1 MAEIVAE
8 KLFIGVAGKACF
20 DADKEPYVKAEAGK
34 SGNVIFGPYEQYYE
48 TNNYEVTFYILVDED
63 FIPDGRNFCLV
74 DVFHSE
80 FPLEK
85 RVIAMANVNSNA
97 SVYEGVMRV
106 TLPFSIEWP
115 GTLQFRL
122 HSLGTH
128 NFAAKYRRDV
138 NIAGQTDKAVEHS
151 QLYRA
156 NVSKFRKYSYLGA
169 KITDRQD
176 EISFEWLGIK
186 CAIKSDE
193 DLVIINEVLNLNSN
207 KFAIAGGSC
216 VIDIGMSVGLASL
229 YFARMPAVRAVHSFE
244 PFSRPFARALTN
256 FALNPELGAK
266 IKPHQI
272 GLSGKTEVLE
282 VPVDPERTIGTSI
295 RGRATGA
302 VVDRISIQDASEA
315 LEPIIR
321 EASRQKQS
329 IVVKMDC
336 EGSEFGIFD
345 SLEKSKLLRKINILM
360 IKCHKNWSPD
370 KTHETLVKP
379 LVANGFS
386 VFDFNHMDNAGVSL
400 IYASRSAVSR
410 RPGWFAGSA
419 G

>member
-1 MAEIVAE
+1 MQAAER
-8 KLFIGVAGKACF
+8 LFIGAAGKAF
-20 DADKEPYVKAEAGK
+20 DAHKEPYVKVEAGK

-48 TNNYEVTFYILVDED
+48 SNNYEVTFCILIGDD
-63 FIPDGRNFCLV
+63 FIRDGRNFCRV
-74 DVFHSE
+74 DVYHSE
-80 FPLEK
+80 FPPDK

-128 NFAAKYRRDV
+128 NFAVKYRRDV
-138 NIAGQTDKAVEHS
+138 NIAGQTGEAAEHS

-156 NVSKFRKYSYLGA
+156 NISKFRKYSYLGA
-169 KITDRQD
+169 RITDSED

-186 CAIKSDE
+186 CVIKSDE
-193 DLVIINEVLNLNSN
+193 DLVIINEVLNLNNN
-207 KFAIAGGSC
+207 KFIIAGESC
-216 VIDIGMSVGLASL
+216 VIDIGMNVGLASL

-256 FALNPELGAK
+256 FALNPELSVK

-282 VPVDPERTIGTSI
+282 VPVDAERTIGTSI
-295 RGRATGA
+295 RGRVTGS

-315 LEPIIR
+315 LAPIVR
-321 EASRQKQS
+321 EASRKKQS
-329 IVVKMDC
+329 IIVKMDC

-345 SLEKSKLLRKINILM
+345 SLEKSGLLRRINIFM
-360 IKCHKNWSPD
+360 IKCHKNWAPD
-370 KTHETLVKP
+370 KSNETLVKP
-379 LVANGFS
+379 LAANGFS
-386 VFDFNHMDNAGVSL
+386 VFDFNHMDNASASL
-400 IYASRSAVSR
+400 IYAFRSAVNRGLGVFRS
-410 RPGWFAGSA
+410 
-419 G
+419 

>member
-1 MAEIVAE
+1 
-8 KLFIGVAGKACF
+8 
-20 DADKEPYVKAEAGK
+20 
-34 SGNVIFGPYEQYYE
+34 
-48 TNNYEVTFYILVDED
+48 
-63 FIPDGRNFCLV
+63 
-74 DVFHSE
+74 
-80 FPLEK
+80 
-85 RVIAMANVNSNA
+85 MANVNSNA

-106 TLPFSIEWP
+106 ILPFSIERP

-128 NFAAKYRRDV
+128 NFGVKYHRDV
-138 NIAGQTDKAVEHS
+138 NIAGQTREAVEHS

-156 NVSKFRKYSYLGA
+156 NIPKFRKYSYLGA
-169 KITDRQD
+169 KITDD
-176 EISFEWLGIK
+176 EDGISFEWLGIK
-186 CAIKSDE
+186 CAIKSEE
-193 DLVIINEVLNLNSN
+193 DLVIINDVLNLNSN
-207 KFAIAGGSC
+207 KFAIGGESC
-216 VIDIGMSVGLASL
+216 VIDIGMNAGLASL

-256 FALNPELGAK
+256 FALNPELSAK

-295 RGRATGA
+295 RGRASGA
-302 VVDRISIQDASEA
+302 VVDRISIQDATEA
-315 LEPIIR
+315 LEPIVR
-321 EASRQKQS
+321 EASRKKQS

-345 SLEKSKLLRKINILM
+345 SLEKSKLLRKINIFM

-370 KTHETLVKP
+370 KSNETLVQP

-386 VFDFNHMDNAGVSL
+386 VFDFNHMDNAGASL
-400 IYASRSAVSR
+400 IYASRSGVSR
-410 RPGWFAGSA
+410 GSGWFAGSA
-419 G
+419 GQ

>member
-1 MAEIVAE
+1 MDPRIASLRPQFIKALRVCRVYSAILVIAKLDRSRVHNADQFMAEIVAE

-20 DADKEPYVKAEAGK
+20 DADKEPYVKTEAGK

-193 DLVIINEVLNLNSN
+193 DLVIINKVLNLNSN

-256 FALNPELGAK
+256 FAL
-266 IKPHQI
+266 KPGTRCENQAPSDRALRKDR
-272 GLSGKTEVLE
+272 GSRSSGSI
-282 VPVDPERTIGTSI
+282 RRGRFGTSI

-315 LEPIIR
+315 LEPIMPR
-321 EASRQKQS
+321 SK
-329 IVVKMDC
+329 
-336 EGSEFGIFD
+336 SEKAID
-345 SLEKSKLLRKINILM
+345 
-360 IKCHKNWSPD
+360 
-370 KTHETLVKP
+370 
-379 LVANGFS
+379 
-386 VFDFNHMDNAGVSL
+386 
-400 IYASRSAVSR
+400 R
-410 RPGWFAGSA
+410 R
-419 G
+419 